1 MIGLQCDN
9 LSLIS
14 MWWIVILAWVEVGKR
29 GKETNSG
36 PWNETTS
43 LIVDRRLS
51 VRQTRSIWPE
61 WQCVMGHFLLACEC
75 FCILV
80 ATSAKIWA
88 RSAGTCETTKT
99 FCSSCISRRCCCC
112 CWWRWLW
119 LWSWLLLVAVVLVAF
134 LSNFGGVGTPQ
145 KLRGLRHRRQAASDF
160 HVGLENG
167 CQFL

>member
-1 MIGLQCDN
+1 M
-9 LSLIS
+9 
-14 MWWIVILAWVEVGKR
+14 GKR
-29 GKETNSG
+29 GKETNRG

-51 VRQTRSIWPE
+51 VRQTKSIWPE

-134 LSNFGGVGTPQ
+134 YPILVVRVPLRNCVALGINGKQPPTSTLGWKMGASFCRQTW
-145 KLRGLRHRRQAASDF
+145 KLRSSENDTDFQQTRWTTRR
-160 HVGLENG
+160 
-167 CQFL
+167 

>member
-29 GKETNSG
+29 GKETNRG

-43 LIVDRRLS
+43 LIVDRKLS
-51 VRQTRSIWPE
+51 VRQTKSIWPE

-99 FCSSCISRRCCCC
+99 FCSSCISRRCRCC
-112 CWWRWLW
+112 CWWPWLWLW
-119 LWSWLLLVAVVLVAF
+119 LWSWLLLVAVVLVVF
-134 LSNFGGVGTPQ
+134 FI
-145 KLRGLRHRRQAASDF
+145 
-160 HVGLENG
+160 
-167 CQFL
+167 QFWWCGYRSEIAWPLA